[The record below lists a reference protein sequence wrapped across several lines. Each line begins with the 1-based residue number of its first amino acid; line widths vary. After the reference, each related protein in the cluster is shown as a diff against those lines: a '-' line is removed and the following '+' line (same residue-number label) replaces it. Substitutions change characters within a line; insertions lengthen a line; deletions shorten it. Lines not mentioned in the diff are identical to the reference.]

1 MGDGYHKLLKVIP
14 ISSEKYEGYKSKEF
28 EHEEYIPLAT
38 SEIQYI
44 DFELRTHTGA
54 LIEFVDQPHTYINLT
69 LKDI

>member
-14 ISSEKYEGYKSKEF
+14 ISSEKYKGYKSIEF

-54 LIEFVDQPHTYINLT
+54 LIEFVDQPHT
-69 LKDI
+69 